1 MRLVCLSDTHGL
13 HREVRLPPGDVL
25 VHAGD
30 LSAHGRL
37 DEVASFLNWF
47 PRSGRGVDPRERPLP
62 ERLGGHPRG
71 PLVLGQ
77 PGDPSV
83 PSLSVQQE

>member
-1 MRLVCLSDTHGL
+1 MKLVCLSDTHGL

-37 DEVASFLNWF
+37 DEVANFLNWF
-47 PRSGRGVDPRERPLP
+47 SAVGSYRHR
-62 ERLGGHPRG
+62 
-71 PLVLGQ
+71 VLIAGNH
-77 PGDPSV
+77 DFLFST
-83 PSLSVQQE
+83 LR